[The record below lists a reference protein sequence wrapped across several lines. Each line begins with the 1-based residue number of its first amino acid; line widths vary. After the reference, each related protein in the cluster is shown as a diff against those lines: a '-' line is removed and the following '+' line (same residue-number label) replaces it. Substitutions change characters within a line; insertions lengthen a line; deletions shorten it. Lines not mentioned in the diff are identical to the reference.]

1 VRLASLNWN
10 NLGYEQ
16 HDLSE
21 LEDLF
26 ESEEIKQM
34 VMSLPSEKAL
44 GLDGFVGLFYKKCW
58 TIIQDDLIAALR
70 AFHSLRTQQLHL
82 INEAN
87 VVLIPKTNDA
97 INITDFRLISLINS
111 LAKIIT
117 KTLADRLAPSLQDL
131 VSRCQNA
138 FIKKRCIHD
147 NFIYVQSV
155 IKALHKAKRPSLFIK
170 LDISKAF
177 DSVSWVFFLEVMQ
190 ALGFGQRWRD

>member
-117 KTLADRLAPSLQDL
+117 KILADHQRQAYRILYQDVKL
-131 VSRCQNA
+131 RSSKKDVSMTTSFTYR
-138 FIKKRCIHD
+138 
-147 NFIYVQSV
+147 V
-155 IKALHKAKRPSLFIK
+155 
-170 LDISKAF
+170 
-177 DSVSWVFFLEVMQ
+177 
-190 ALGFGQRWRD
+190 

>member
-26 ESEEIKQM
+26 VPEEIKQT
-34 VMSLPSEKAL
+34 VMSLPSKKAL

-58 TIIQDDLIAALR
+58 TIIQDDPIAALR
-70 AFHSLRTQQLHL
+70 AFHSLRTQRLHL

-117 KTLADRLAPSLQDL
+117 KILADHQRQAYRILYQDVKL
-131 VSRCQNA
+131 RSSKKDVSMTTSFTYR
-138 FIKKRCIHD
+138 
-147 NFIYVQSV
+147 V
-155 IKALHKAKRPSLFIK
+155 
-170 LDISKAF
+170 
-177 DSVSWVFFLEVMQ
+177 
-190 ALGFGQRWRD
+190 